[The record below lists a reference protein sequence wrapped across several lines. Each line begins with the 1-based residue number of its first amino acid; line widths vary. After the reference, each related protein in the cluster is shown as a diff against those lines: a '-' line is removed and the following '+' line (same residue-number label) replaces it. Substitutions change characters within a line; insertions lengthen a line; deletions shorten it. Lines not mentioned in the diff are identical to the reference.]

1 MGRYQRKNEGNKMSR
16 TRKSGSRFSK
26 NANNTNAP
34 KPSDIQKI
42 IKKRHKKEGE

>member
-1 MGRYQRKNEGNKMSR
+1 MEQYKRKIK
-16 TRKSGSRFSK
+16 GSKISIHKTGCKISK

-42 IKKRHKKEGE
+42 IKKKLRKEGE